1 MCQDCYDMER
11 ELEQEIANTTVT
23 MDIDAFIK
31 MKQKIKHQRKE
42 LKSLNR
48 AMLVK
53 NAQLQ
58 SVLKANNWWQKKYAE
73 DIIHG

>member
-11 ELEQEIANTTVT
+11 ELEQEIANTIVT

-53 NAQLQ
+53 NVMLDRAIAENKY
-58 SVLKANNWWQKKYAE
+58 LKNLLE
-73 DIIHG
+73 VPF